1 MTRLV
6 LNVGGGR
13 SDIRIGV
20 GAFRL
25 EDHALKKRTLILT
38 DRKVQALHGSLF
50 RGWNTLVL
58 DRGEKMKTLAVV
70 ERISRALLRRGG
82 DRGATIVGVGG
93 GVICD
98 LAGFAAAVYMRGIR
112 FGFVP
117 TTLLAQADASLGG
130 KNGVNLDR
138 YKNVIGTFRQPDFV
152 LADPRFLSTLP
163 PAAVREGLAEVVKAA
178 AIRDRAL
185 FIELENA
192 AERAL
197 AGDLAVLER
206 LVARAAAVKIAVVAR
221 DERER
226 GARTLLNFGHTF
238 GHALEKTAG
247 LSHGEAISAGMAAAA
262 GDSLGGIVAC
272 AVMGLPVGL
281 GEAFF
286 DSFESVLGHLL
297 FSIPGIKGL
306 EFGAGFRGAA
316 LRGRDYNDVILDAS
330 GRTRTN
336 HDGGLNGGITNGN
349 DVVFRVAVRP
359 TATLGRPQETVDM
372 ITGRPAA
379 VQAGGR
385 HDACF
390 ALRMPVILEAA
401 AAFVAADFQLCFH
414 PAFHEGGLP

>member
-58 DRGEKMKTLAVV
+58 DRGEKMKTWPSLSGFPGRFFGGA
-70 ERISRALLRRGG
+70 ATGARRSLEG
-82 DRGATIVGVGG
+82 RGRHRP
-93 GVICD
+93 
-98 LAGFAAAVYMRGIR
+98 AGFAAAVYMRESGS
-112 FGFVP
+112 FVP

-152 LADPRFLSTLP
+152 LADPRFLSTFRP
-163 PAAVREGLAEVVKAA
+163 RPSA
-178 AIRDRAL
+178 RDWPKWSRPRRSATGPCSSSSR
-185 FIELENA
+185 NA

-226 GARTLLNFGHTF
+226 GA
-238 GHALEKTAG
+238 
-247 LSHGEAISAGMAAAA
+247 
-262 GDSLGGIVAC
+262 D
-272 AVMGLPVGL
+272 P
-281 GEAFF
+281 
-286 DSFESVLGHLL
+286 
-297 FSIPGIKGL
+297 
-306 EFGAGFRGAA
+306 
-316 LRGRDYNDVILDAS
+316 
-330 GRTRTN
+330 
-336 HDGGLNGGITNGN
+336 
-349 DVVFRVAVRP
+349 
-359 TATLGRPQETVDM
+359 
-372 ITGRPAA
+372 
-379 VQAGGR
+379 
-385 HDACF
+385 
-390 ALRMPVILEAA
+390 
-401 AAFVAADFQLCFH
+401 
-414 PAFHEGGLP
+414 

>member
-138 YKNVIGTFRQPDFV
+138 YKNVIGTF
-152 LADPRFLSTLP
+152 
-163 PAAVREGLAEVVKAA
+163 
-178 AIRDRAL
+178 
-185 FIELENA
+185 
-192 AERAL
+192 
-197 AGDLAVLER
+197 
-206 LVARAAAVKIAVVAR
+206 
-221 DERER
+221 
-226 GARTLLNFGHTF
+226 
-238 GHALEKTAG
+238 
-247 LSHGEAISAGMAAAA
+247 
-262 GDSLGGIVAC
+262 
-272 AVMGLPVGL
+272 
-281 GEAFF
+281 
-286 DSFESVLGHLL
+286 
-297 FSIPGIKGL
+297 
-306 EFGAGFRGAA
+306 
-316 LRGRDYNDVILDAS
+316 
-330 GRTRTN
+330 
-336 HDGGLNGGITNGN
+336 
-349 DVVFRVAVRP
+349 
-359 TATLGRPQETVDM
+359 
-372 ITGRPAA
+372 
-379 VQAGGR
+379 
-385 HDACF
+385 
-390 ALRMPVILEAA
+390 
-401 AAFVAADFQLCFH
+401 
-414 PAFHEGGLP
+414 

>member
-262 GDSLGGIVAC
+262 RFSTAGGLLPGREETRLA
-272 AVMGLPVGL
+272 ALLDRFGLPIRIAASSSRILAAVDKDKKNDGRWIRFVCLRRL
-281 GEAFF
+281 GTAVIRPVRR
-286 DSFESVLGHLL
+286 SVL
-297 FSIPGIKGL
+297 K
-306 EFGAGFRGAA
+306 EFLHD
-316 LRGRDYNDVILDAS
+316 LRQSR
-330 GRTRTN
+330 
-336 HDGGLNGGITNGN
+336 
-349 DVVFRVAVRP
+349 
-359 TATLGRPQETVDM
+359 
-372 ITGRPAA
+372 
-379 VQAGGR
+379 
-385 HDACF
+385 
-390 ALRMPVILEAA
+390 
-401 AAFVAADFQLCFH
+401 
-414 PAFHEGGLP
+414 

>member
-178 AIRDRAL
+178 AI
-185 FIELENA
+185 
-192 AERAL
+192 
-197 AGDLAVLER
+197 G
-206 LVARAAAVKIAVVAR
+206 
-221 DERER
+221 
-226 GARTLLNFGHTF
+226 
-238 GHALEKTAG
+238 
-247 LSHGEAISAGMAAAA
+247 
-262 GDSLGGIVAC
+262 
-272 AVMGLPVGL
+272 
-281 GEAFF
+281 
-286 DSFESVLGHLL
+286 
-297 FSIPGIKGL
+297 
-306 EFGAGFRGAA
+306 
-316 LRGRDYNDVILDAS
+316 YN
-330 GRTRTN
+330 
-336 HDGGLNGGITNGN
+336 
-349 DVVFRVAVRP
+349 
-359 TATLGRPQETVDM
+359 VD
-372 ITGRPAA
+372 
-379 VQAGGR
+379 
-385 HDACF
+385 
-390 ALRMPVILEAA
+390 
-401 AAFVAADFQLCFH
+401 
-414 PAFHEGGLP
+414 